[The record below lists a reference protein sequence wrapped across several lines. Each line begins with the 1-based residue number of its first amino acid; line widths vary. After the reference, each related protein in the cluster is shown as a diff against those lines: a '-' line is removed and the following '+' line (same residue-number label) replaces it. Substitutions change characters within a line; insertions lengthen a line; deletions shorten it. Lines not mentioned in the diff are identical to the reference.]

1 MLVHSDGPM
10 QLGDRRQS
18 SGSCADCRNLGSQ
31 NAGPYSGGKEFPVAA
46 ARVCAMLWRMSE
58 RNGAALTALTALTPE
73 TSRVHRRGPSLPG
86 ARRRGGIPCGAGGSA
101 RPAPGHRKDRRLGAS
116 ATVGSR
122 ILWPGTSRRR
132 SALSQ
137 AHASC
142 SSFRRK
148 RAKHRSRGSASD
160 PGGKTAWAA
169 ATERKALIFRA
180 LKHVFASAVCL
191 TCHRGSYIS
200 RAPLGTN
207 CGRSSVG

>member
-1 MLVHSDGPM
+1 MFIHVNGLTVAEI
-10 QLGDRRQS
+10 S
-18 SGSCADCRNLGSQ
+18 S
-31 NAGPYSGGKEFPVAA
+31 
-46 ARVCAMLWRMSE
+46 
-58 RNGAALTALTALTPE
+58 
-73 TSRVHRRGPSLPG
+73 HRRGPACIGTCRLGRRRRSGNRVALTSQTSQTSQTETSETSADRHAAHGQGPSLPSATPPEG
-86 ARRRGGIPCGAGGSA
+86 KPCAAGGSA
-101 RPAPGHRKDRRLGAS
+101 QPAPGHRTDRRLGDAS
-116 ATVGSR
+116 TDGQR
-122 ILWPGTSRRR
+122 ILGPGTGRSR

-148 RAKHRSRGSASD
+148 GAEHRLRDGASG
-160 PGGKTAWAA
+160 PGGKTLRAP

-200 RAPLGTN
+200 RAPLGAY